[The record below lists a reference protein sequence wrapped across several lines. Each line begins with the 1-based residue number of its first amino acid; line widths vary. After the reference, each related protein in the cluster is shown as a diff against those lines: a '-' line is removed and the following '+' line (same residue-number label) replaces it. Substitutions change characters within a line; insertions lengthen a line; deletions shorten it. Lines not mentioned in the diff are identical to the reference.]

1 MNQDYAL
8 STLSTVMGWD
18 TDRSREEF
26 AWLGLMSR
34 IKYDGYQDFLAGMRF
49 IESLLDWIQQFK
61 SDERETAYDFV
72 RRSLIYIGPLEMSHL
87 VELFYPEIVQRKLM
101 QETAAQLGIKPYQV
115 WADANADKLYR
126 RLLRQTLFIE
136 LSDGARIDI
145 FRRANAG
152 IVSNEQI
159 VTAPRIIRA
168 KWDDLLKDLRI
179 ALEDEDARFSSVYVV
194 DDFIGSGTT
203 LLRKEPS
210 GDWTGKLV
218 RFREDLEDAGILH
231 SHLQENWKLRV
242 HHYVAS
248 HQATKVASERQAAA
262 LSDRLQNDKGWFDSV
277 DFSYGMV
284 LPEDVVVTPE
294 RHEQFVKL
302 VDTYYDDSI
311 ESKHMKVGG
320 DDARFGFG
328 QCGLP
333 LILDHNTP
341 NNSLALL
348 WAETAGGQDRHA
360 MRPLF
365 RRRQRHS

>member
-1 MNQDYAL
+1 
-8 STLSTVMGWD
+8 
-18 TDRSREEF
+18 
-26 AWLGLMSR
+26 
-34 IKYDGYQDFLAGMRF
+34 
-49 IESLLDWIQQFK
+49 
-61 SDERETAYDFV
+61 
-72 RRSLIYIGPLEMSHL
+72 
-87 VELFYPEIVQRKLM
+87 
-101 QETAAQLGIKPYQV
+101 
-115 WADANADKLYR
+115 
-126 RLLRQTLFIE
+126 
-136 LSDGARIDI
+136 
-145 FRRANAG
+145 
-152 IVSNEQI
+152 
-159 VTAPRIIRA
+159 
-168 KWDDLLKDLRI
+168 
-179 ALEDEDARFSSVYVV
+179 VYVV